1 MTDTEKILA
10 TLETVYHD
18 AGPELKF
25 NSPFELLISVILS
38 AQCTDAR
45 VNKVTKELFANYNTP
60 QAVSEMD
67 IELLED
73 FIRSCGL
80 YKSKAKNIKTT
91 ATALLNDFN
100 GNVPQTREE
109 LMSLPGVGRKT
120 ANVILS
126 VGYGKPAFAVDTHVF
141 RVANRLG
148 LALAKT
154 PEDVEKQLTAIIP
167 EQKWGKAHHWLIHHG
182 RRICHA
188 QRPACTSCPLCNS
201 CKYYISKQS

>member
-67 IELLED
+67 IELLES
-73 FIRSCGL
+73 FIKSCGL
-80 YKSKAKNIKTT
+80 YKSKAKNIKAT
-91 ATALLNDFN
+91 ATTLLDSFN

-148 LALAKT
+148 LAPAKT

-188 QRPACTSCPLCNS
+188 QKPACTSCPLCDN
-201 CKYYISKQS
+201 CKYYISKQI

>member
-10 TLETVYHD
+10 TLETVYHN

-60 QAVSEMD
+60 QAISEMD
-67 IELLED
+67 IALLES
-73 FIRSCGL
+73 IIKSCGL
-80 YKSKAKNIKTT
+80 YKSKAKNIKAT

-120 ANVILS
+120 ANVVLS

-148 LALAKT
+148 LASAKT
-154 PEDVEKQLTAIIP
+154 PEDVEKQLTAVIP

-188 QRPACTSCPLCNS
+188 QRPACASCPLCDS
-201 CKYYISKQS
+201 CKYYKSKQG